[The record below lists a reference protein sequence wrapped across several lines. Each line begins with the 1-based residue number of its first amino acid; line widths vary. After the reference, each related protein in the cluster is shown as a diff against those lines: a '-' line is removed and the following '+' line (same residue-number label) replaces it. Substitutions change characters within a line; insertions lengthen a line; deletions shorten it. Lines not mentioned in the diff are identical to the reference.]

1 MKSRRRLIQ
10 ITSLALLCLVVGDL
24 VADSCDR
31 PVPAQS
37 RPMLSAGGAVPDDPC
52 SDVCIAD
59 CFCCAANSMALD
71 PWLLAAPAITVST
84 SGRDGART
92 TPGVSPVPDHIPL
105 IFN

>member
-1 MKSRRRLIQ
+1 MQSRRRLIQ

-31 PVPAQS
+31 PDLAPS
-37 RPMLSAGGAVPDDPC
+37 RPTLSAGGALPEDPC

-59 CFCCAANSMALD
+59 CFCCAANSIALD
-71 PWLLAAPAITVST
+71 PWLPAAPAITVPT
-84 SGRDGART
+84 PGRDGART

-105 IFN
+105 TRN